1 MPTLYVVSTPI
12 GNLEDITFRALRILS
27 EVDVIVAED
36 TRVTKKL
43 LQKYEIKSVLESYS
57 NKNIKYKTAKLL
69 GYLEKHDIA
78 LVTDAG
84 TPAISDPG
92 KDLVDQAI
100 THGFTVVSVP
110 GASSLTASASI
121 SGLDLSNFLYLGF
134 LPSRSVARRKTL
146 LSVANSIYPLII
158 FESPHR
164 LKNCLADMEAILG
177 DRLLVICRELT
188 KVHEEIFRGH
198 ITEAEK
204 YFVHPIGE
212 FTIIVKN
219 EVDDIVKN
227 IDQGVLNVTEELMA
241 TLKRRGLTSK
251 DVIPYLAKL
260 SKISRKTLYA
270 RWIDLAKC
278 EDSVC

>member
-57 NKNIKYKTAKLL
+57 NKDIKYKTAKLL
-69 GYLEKHDIA
+69 RYLEKHDIA

-92 KDLVDQAI
+92 KDLIDQAI

-121 SGLDLSNFLYLGF
+121 SGLDLSKFLYLGF
-134 LPSRSVARRKTL
+134 LPSRPMARRKAL

-164 LKNCLADMEAILG
+164 LKNCLADMKVILG

-204 YFVHPIGE
+204 YFVNPIGE

-227 IDQGVLNVTEELMA
+227 IDQGILNVAEELMA
-241 TLKRRGLTSK
+241 KLKIRGLTSK

-270 RWIDLAKC
+270 RWTDLAKC
-278 EDSVC
+278 DD